1 LWDSAEARRAWQE
14 QGRDLAIRAQDEFG
28 TDDWEVFS
36 KLGGRMHRVHPPG
49 SWPVTTWEQEL
60 LGYPPRDATATPTD
74 SPRRA
79 WRIRQQATRRRRDEF
94 RRADQ
99 SATGIE
105 TNRRCRS
112 VRKIV
117 VYELLSLD
125 GVAEGPDSFITD
137 WDEAMDANLAAVIA
151 AQDAVILGRRS
162 YTEWAEFWPGSQIQ
176 PFAAFINGVTKY
188 VATSTPLDQ
197 DWAGATAIDGGLAEF
212 VRELRQQD
220 GGDVGVHASISV
232 AQALLAAGLV
242 DELRLVIAPRIAGR
256 GRRLLD
262 GLPSIQL
269 ESIRS
274 ELSPTG
280 YLLAD
285 YRVIR

>member
-1 LWDSAEARRAWQE
+1 
-14 QGRDLAIRAQDEFG
+14 
-28 TDDWEVFS
+28 
-36 KLGGRMHRVHPPG
+36 
-49 SWPVTTWEQEL
+49 
-60 LGYPPRDATATPTD
+60 
-74 SPRRA
+74 
-79 WRIRQQATRRRRDEF
+79 
-94 RRADQ
+94 
-99 SATGIE
+99 
-105 TNRRCRS
+105 

-125 GVAEGPDSFITD
+125 GVAEAPNEFFPD
-137 WDEAMDANLAAVIA
+137 WDDAMDANLAAVIA
-151 AQDAVILGRRS
+151 TQDAVILGRRS
-162 YTEWAEFWPGSQIQ
+162 YADWAGYWPDSRIQ

-197 DWAGATAIDGGLAEF
+197 NWPHASAIDGDLVAF
-212 VRELRQQD
+212 VRDLKQRR

-232 AQALLAAGLV
+232 AQALLAADVV

-262 GLPSIQL
+262 GLPPIQL

-274 ELSPTG
+274 EMSPTG

-285 YRVIR
+285 YRVVGRSREGRD